1 MENPYLAG
9 NFGPVDVE
17 TTAVDLPVT
26 GTLPP
31 ELRGRYLRNG
41 PNPVNEADPST
52 YHWFTGEGMV
62 HGVGLEDGRATWY
75 RNRYVRSDNVT
86 EAKGWPRTPGPRHG
100 MGDGTANTNVIAH
113 AGRTFAIVEAG
124 GLPIE
129 LDDELATISTSD
141 FDGTLPGSF
150 TAHPKRDPVTG
161 ELHAVVYYWEW
172 DHIEYVVVGADA
184 RVRRVVDVPV
194 PGKPMVHDCAITE
207 TSVLLFDLP
216 CHFDLE
222 LAMQGVVFPYRW
234 NEAFAARVGVL
245 PRDGDV
251 GDVRWCELDDPC
263 YVFHPL
269 NAYDENG
276 TVVVDVVR
284 HPAMFATDVLGP
296 SEGPTRLERWV
307 LDPAAG
313 KVRTDVLS
321 DRYQEFPRHDE
332 RLVGRRHRYGY
343 STEATTGPDGGIA
356 FGSVLKIDVDRA
368 ETVVHD
374 VGPGRAAMEPVFVPR
389 APDAAE
395 DDGWVLVYVH
405 DGARNACDVVVLD
418 AQDFTAPPVATVH
431 LPVRVPF
438 GFHGNWIADADRAH

>member
-1 MENPYLAG
+1 MANPYLAG

-17 TTAVDLPVT
+17 TTAIDLPVT
-26 GTLPP
+26 GALPA

-41 PNPVNEADPST
+41 PNPVRVDDPSK
-52 YHWFTGEGMV
+52 YHWFTGAGMV
-62 HGVGLEDGRATWY
+62 HGVALADGRALSY
-75 RNRYVRSDNVT
+75 RNRYVRSDTVT
-86 EAKGWPRTPGPRHG
+86 EVKGWPRTPGPRYG
-100 MGDGTANTNVIAH
+100 KSDGTANTNVIGH

-124 GLPIE
+124 AVPME
-129 LDDELATISTSD
+129 LDDELMTISSSD

-150 TAHPKRDPVTG
+150 TAHPKRDPSTG

-172 DHIEYVVVGADA
+172 DHIEYVVVGTDA
-184 RVRRVVDVPV
+184 RVRRVIDVPV

-207 TSVLLFDLP
+207 TSVLLFDLS

-222 LAMQGVVFPYRW
+222 LAMQGVAFPYRW

-245 PRDGDV
+245 PRDGTAS
-251 GDVRWCELDDPC
+251 DVRWCELDEPC

-269 NAYDENG
+269 NAYDEDDG
-276 TVVVDVVR
+276 TIVVDVVR
-284 HPAMFATDVLGP
+284 HPAMFATDFVGPNEGP
-296 SEGPTRLERWV
+296 SRLERWR

-332 RLVGRRHRYGY
+332 RLIGRRHRYGY
-343 STEATTGPDGGIA
+343 TTQAEADPTGGIA
-356 FGSVLKIDVDRA
+356 FSSLLKIDVDRA
-368 ETVVHD
+368 ETTVHD
-374 VGPGRAAMEPVFVPR
+374 VGPGRSAMEAVFVPR
-389 APDAAE
+389 APDTAE
-395 DDGWVLVYVH
+395 DDGWVLAYVH
-405 DGARNACDVVVLD
+405 DAGRDACDVVVLD

-438 GFHGNWIADADRAH
+438 GFHGNWIADAR

>member
-1 MENPYLAG
+1 MANPYLSG
-9 NFGPVDVE
+9 NFAPVDVE
-17 TTAVDLPVT
+17 TTAVDLAVT

-41 PNPVNEADPST
+41 PNPIVVEDPTT
-52 YHWFTGEGMV
+52 YHWFTGTGMV
-62 HGVGLEDGRATWY
+62 HGVGLADGRANWY
-75 RNRYVRSDNVT
+75 RNRYVRSDTV
-86 EAKGWPRTPGPRHG
+86 ADVKGWPRTPGPRHG
-100 MGDGTANTNVIAH
+100 MGDGTANTNVIVH

-124 GLPIE
+124 GLPME
-129 LDDELATISTSD
+129 LDDELATISSTD

-150 TAHPKRDPVTG
+150 TAHPKRDPATG

-172 DHIEYVVVGADA
+172 DHIEYVVVGSDA

-207 TSVLLFDLP
+207 SSVLLFDLP
-216 CHFDLE
+216 CHFDLD
-222 LAMQGVVFPYRW
+222 LALQGVGFPYRW
-234 NEAFAARVGVL
+234 NEQFAARVGVL
-245 PRDGDV
+245 PFEGEAS
-251 GDVRWCELDDPC
+251 DVRWCELDDPC

-269 NAYDENG
+269 NAYDDEDG
-276 TVVVDVVR
+276 GVVVDVVR
-284 HPAMFATDVLGP
+284 HPAMFATDFEGP
-296 SEGPTRLERWV
+296 NEGPTRLERWR

-313 KVRTDVLS
+313 KVRTDVVS

-343 STEATTGPDGGIA
+343 SAEAGSDPAGGIS
-356 FGSVLKIDVDRA
+356 FGSILKIDVERA
-368 ETVVHD
+368 ETTVHD

-389 APDAAE
+389 AAEAAE
-395 DDGWVLVYVH
+395 DDGWVLAFVH
-405 DGARNACDVVVLD
+405 DGARDACDLLVLD

-438 GFHGNWIADADRAH
+438 GFHGNWVADAV

>member
-1 MENPYLAG
+1 MANPYLAG

-17 TTAVDLPVT
+17 TTAIDLPVT
-26 GTLPP
+26 GTLPA
-31 ELRGRYLRNG
+31 ELHGRYLRNG
-41 PNPVNEADPST
+41 PNPVRVDDPSK
-52 YHWFTGEGMV
+52 YHWFTGAGMV
-62 HGVGLEDGRATWY
+62 HGVALADGCALSY
-75 RNRYVRSDNVT
+75 RNRYVRSDTVT
-86 EAKGWPRTPGPRHG
+86 EVKGWPRTPGPRYG
-100 MGDGTANTNVIAH
+100 MSDGTANTNVIGH

-124 GLPIE
+124 AVPME
-129 LDDELATISTSD
+129 LDDELMTISSSD

-150 TAHPKRDPVTG
+150 TAHPKRDPSTG

-172 DHIEYVVVGADA
+172 DHIEYVVVGTDA

-222 LAMQGVVFPYRW
+222 LAMQGVAFPYRW

-245 PRDGDV
+245 PRNGTAS
-251 GDVRWCELDDPC
+251 DVRWCELDEPC

-269 NAYDENG
+269 NAYDEDDG
-276 TVVVDVVR
+276 TIVVDVVR
-284 HPAMFATDVLGP
+284 HPAMFATDFVGPNEGP
-296 SEGPTRLERWV
+296 SRLERWR

-332 RLVGRRHRYGY
+332 RLIGRRHRYGY
-343 STEATTGPDGGIA
+343 STQAEADPTGGIA
-356 FGSVLKIDVDRA
+356 FSSRLKIDVDRA
-368 ETVVHD
+368 ETTVHD
-374 VGPGRAAMEPVFVPR
+374 VGPGRSAMEAVFVPR
-389 APDAAE
+389 APDTAE
-395 DDGWVLVYVH
+395 DDGWVLAYVH
-405 DGARNACDVVVLD
+405 DAGRDACDVVVLD

-438 GFHGNWIADADRAH
+438 GFHGNWIADAQ